1 MFEKLTIYE
10 LREKI
15 KSKEV
20 SIKDVLDDTYS
31 RIESVEPE
39 INAFVSFTKDYAY
52 GMADKLQKRL
62 DNGENIGELG
72 GIPVAVKDNMCMKD
86 TKTTCSS
93 RMLENFVSPYD
104 ATVIKCLEDAGAI
117 IIGKTNMDEFAMGSS
132 TESSYMKK
140 TKNPW
145 NLDKVP
151 GGSSGGSAAVIAS
164 DMVFGSLGSDT
175 GGSIRQP
182 AAYCSTVG
190 LKPTY
195 GLVSRFGLVA
205 FASSLD
211 QIGPFTKDVKDS
223 AIMLNSIAG
232 KDNMDST
239 SVDIG
244 KKDYIKALTGNV
256 KGLKIGVPTDF
267 LKEGLNPEIR
277 EAFDN
282 AIDKMKELGAEVKE
296 ITLNYASY
304 ALPVYYIIATAEASS
319 NIARYDGIK
328 YGYRTKDF
336 DDLVDIYAKSRT
348 EGFGEEVKRRIMLGT
363 YVLSSG
369 YYDAYY
375 KKAGQVRTLIMEE
388 FNKQFED
395 IDIIAIPTVPNT
407 AFKFGEKSSS
417 PLEMYLEDIYTV
429 PVNIAGLPAISIPC
443 GFDSGKMPIGL
454 QFIAKAFDEEK
465 LLNVAYS
472 YEQNTPWHSMKPEI
486 KGGETK

>member
-1 MFEKLTIYE
+1 MFEKLTIHE

-15 KSKEV
+15 VKKEI
-20 SIKDVLDDTYS
+20 SIKEVLDDTYK
-31 RIESVEPE
+31 RIEEVEPKVD
-39 INAFVSFTKDYAY
+39 AFVSFTKDYAY
-52 GMADKLQKRL
+52 KRAEELQKKL
-62 DNGENIGELG
+62 DEGSTLGELF

-93 RMLENFVSPYD
+93 RMLENFIAPYD
-104 ATVIKCLEDAGAI
+104 ATVIKRLEDSDAI

-132 TESSYMKK
+132 TENSYIKK

-145 NLDKVP
+145 DLNKVP
-151 GGSSGGSAAVIAS
+151 GGSSGGSAAAVSS
-164 DMVFGSLGSDT
+164 DMIFASLGSDT

-182 AAYCSTVG
+182 AAYCSVVG
-190 LKPTY
+190 LKPSY

-211 QIGPFTKDVKDS
+211 QIGPFAKNVKDS
-223 AIMLNSIAG
+223 AIMLNCITG

-239 SVDIG
+239 SVDMG
-244 KKDYIKALTGNV
+244 KKDYVKALTGDI

-277 EAFDN
+277 EAFDTAMN
-282 AIDKMKELGAEVKE
+282 EMKKLGAEVKE
-296 ITLNYASY
+296 IKLNYASY

-319 NIARYDGIK
+319 NLARYDGIK
-328 YGYRTKDF
+328 YGYRTDNF
-336 DDLVDIYAKSRT
+336 EDLADIYAKSRT
-348 EGFGEEVKRRIMLGT
+348 EGFGDEVKRRIMLGT

-375 KKAGQVRTLIMEE
+375 KKAGQVRTLITNE
-388 FNKQFED
+388 FNKEFHD
-395 IDIIAIPTVPNT
+395 VDIIAIPTVPNT
-407 AFKFGEKSSS
+407 AFKFGEKSNS

-429 PVNIAGLPAISIPC
+429 LVNIAGLPGISIPC
-443 GFDSGKMPIGL
+443 GFDSKNMPIGL
-454 QFIAKAFDEEK
+454 QFISKAFNEEK
-465 LLNVAYS
+465 LLNAAYS
-472 YEQNTPWHSMKPEI
+472 YEQNTAWHHMKPEF